1 MFLGSFLFEVHHIF
15 LKGVEIDKPK
25 QNVISVFVGCFV
37 LSLVIF
43 EGFHE
48 SLDRFVIE
56 HVFDFRINDLVK
68 NFNKISVDLS
78 VLELV
83 FFFLVELLVR
93 LDIEFLH
100 VLLEIRILNEVGNS
114 LEDLHVL

>member
-1 MFLGSFLFEVHHIF
+1 LFLSSFHFEVHHVF
-15 LKGVEIDKPK
+15 LKGVEINKPK
-25 QNVISVFVGCFV
+25 QNVIGVFVGCFV

-48 SLDRFVIE
+48 SFNRFTIE
-56 HVFDFRINDLVK
+56 HIVDFRINDLIK
-68 NFNKISVDLS
+68 NFDEIGVDLS

-83 FFFLVELLVR
+83 FFFFVELFVR
-93 LDIEFLH
+93 LDVEFLH

-114 LEDLHVL
+114 LKDLHV